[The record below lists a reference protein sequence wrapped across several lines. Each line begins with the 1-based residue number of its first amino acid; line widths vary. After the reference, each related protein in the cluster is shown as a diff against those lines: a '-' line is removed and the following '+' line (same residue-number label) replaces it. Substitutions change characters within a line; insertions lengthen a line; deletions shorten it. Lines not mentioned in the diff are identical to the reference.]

1 MVQAGTAVGWVRVG
15 IAVDWARTDIAVGLT
30 EVHIG
35 AGWFEVGTVDTA
47 VGCTVQIWDESVT
60 Q

>member
-1 MVQAGTAVGWVRVG
+1 LVQAGTAVGWAQVG
-15 IAVDWARTDIAVGLT
+15 IAVDWGQSDSAVGLA

-35 AGWFEVGTVDTA
+35 AGWSEVGTVDTA
-47 VGCTVQIWDESVT
+47 VGCTLQIWDESVT